1 MNIPLFKVYMSKK
14 VDDPLLKT
22 IHSGWIGQ
30 GEKVKEF
37 EQALQDRIKN
47 PYCLT
52 LASGTHGLHLAL
64 RLAGVGFGDEVIT
77 SPLTCTATNWPILMQ
92 GAVPIWADV
101 KDDMNIDPNSI
112 RKLVTDRT
120 KAIMTIHWGGYPCDM
135 REIKDISVDYQVPII
150 EDAAHAFGS
159 RYRHTNIGSCSY
171 SDFTMF
177 SFQAIKSLTSVDGG
191 ALFCNKGDD
200 YKRGKLLRWYGID
213 RESPRT
219 DFRCEEDILE
229 WGYKYHMNDINA
241 SIGLVNL
248 EEVDWV
254 IDTARKNAA
263 YYDEAL
269 KNIDGIR
276 IVQSDPEK
284 ISSYWLYTI
293 LVENRA
299 EFMYLLGSHG
309 IGVSRVHERNDKH
322 TCTKQFKRDLAN
334 LEEVIKK
341 HISIPVGWWV
351 TEEDREYIISTIKKG
366 W

>member
-1 MNIPLFKVYMSKK
+1 
-14 VDDPLLKT
+14 
-22 IHSGWIGQ
+22 
-30 GEKVKEF
+30 
-37 EQALQDRIKN
+37 
-47 PYCLT
+47 
-52 LASGTHGLHLAL
+52 
-64 RLAGVGFGDEVIT
+64 
-77 SPLTCTATNWPILMQ
+77 MQ

-322 TCTKQFKRDLAN
+322 TCTKQFKRDLPN